1 MAASGCAFAAL
12 AFGAAACGEEGGGG
26 DTAAPEGGETQLDLT
41 IGDLLPLSGDL
52 AVQGPAGEKAADLA
66 IQEIEDAVNQV
77 GADHTVE
84 IIHED
89 SQTNPQAAVQAAR
102 SVIGDGATCVT
113 GPWSSSENIPV
124 AQSVSVREEVPNI
137 SPASTSDEVT
147 TLDDEGFNSRTVTP
161 DAIQGVAL
169 ADLVDQ
175 ELGGAEG
182 TVVNIGARDDPYGE
196 GLAEAFTENWEEKGG
211 EVGETVIYDPALPSY
226 DSEAEQIVS
235 GNPDGWV
242 IVDFPETYG
251 KVGPALAR
259 TGDFDP
265 TKAFITDGLVGTT
278 LPKDA
283 GEEATEGLRG
293 TVPGAPEDDP
303 STEAFDQ
310 LFEQS
315 NQPPPEQEA
324 FGPQNFDAV
333 IVCYLAA
340 VAAGSTEGAD
350 IAEQVQGITAP
361 PGTKYTWE
369 QLPEAIEALQNGE
382 DIDYD
387 GASGPIDMD
396 ESGDA
401 TSGVYDIFTYENGKL
416 NPEIDEV
423 EVGQL
428 TE

>member
-1 MAASGCAFAAL
+1 MAAWTCAFAAL
-12 AFGAAACGEEGGGG
+12 ALGLTACGEEEG
-26 DTAAPEGGETQLDLT
+26 DTGAAPAGEETQLDLT

-52 AVQGPAGEKAADLA
+52 ADQGPAGEKAADLA
-66 IQEIEDAVNQV
+66 VQEIEDAVKQV
-77 GADHTVE
+77 GSDHTVE

-102 SVIGDGATCVT
+102 SVIGDGATCVA
-113 GPWSSSENIPV
+113 GPWDSTSNIPV

-147 TLDDEGFNSRTVTP
+147 TLEDDGFNARTVTP

-169 ADLVDQ
+169 ADLVER

-196 GLAEAFTENWEEKGG
+196 GLAESFTENWEEKGG

-226 DSEAEQIVS
+226 DSEAEQIVA
-235 GNPDGWV
+235 GNPDGFV
-242 IVDFPETYG
+242 IIDFPETYG

-265 TKAFITDGLVGTT
+265 TTAFITDGLVSTS

-293 TVPGAPEDDP
+293 TVPGAPEGDE
-303 STEAFDQ
+303 STKAFDQ

-324 FGPQNFDAV
+324 FDPQNFDAV
-333 IVCYLAA
+333 ITCYLAA

-350 IAEQVQGITAP
+350 IAEQIIPVTAP
-361 PGTKYTWE
+361 PGDKYTWQE
-369 QLPEAIEALQNGE
+369 LPDAVEALQNGD

-396 ESGDA
+396 ENGDA
-401 TSGVYDIFTYENGKL
+401 TTGVYDVFSYENGKL

-423 EVGQL
+423 PVGQL